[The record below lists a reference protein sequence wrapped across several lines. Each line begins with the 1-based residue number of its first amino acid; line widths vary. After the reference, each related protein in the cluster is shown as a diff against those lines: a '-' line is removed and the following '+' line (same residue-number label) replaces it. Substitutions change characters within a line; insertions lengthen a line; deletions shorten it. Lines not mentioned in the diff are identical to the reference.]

1 MENKSEL
8 VLVLPG
14 TETDRIPLAMT
25 KVEIEFSKEDDV
37 QKCVQALKESDEQ
50 LKMGPRPYDW
60 QFTLRRGLKIYFGV
74 NWYDLDFFKE
84 KRNIFQNQQH
94 GNIFASF
101 NISAESFV
109 VRHYVEYQND

>member
-50 LKMGPRPYDW
+50 LKMDPKPYDW
-60 QFTLRRGLKIYFGV
+60 QFTLRRGLKIYQLV
-74 NWYDLDFFKE
+74 RSRFFQRKKKYFSKSTTWKYFRE
-84 KRNIFQNQQH
+84 F
-94 GNIFASF
+94 
-101 NISAESFV
+101 
-109 VRHYVEYQND
+109 